1 VRSGAALFS
10 AGSVWDAFWTV
21 KRRPQPH
28 DVRIFLLSLLA
39 GLPAVLATMGLLAA
53 GDYSPK
59 VTWTVGA
66 IVLTVWLAV
75 SAAVRERVLRPLQT
89 ASNLVA
95 ALREGDFSVRGRGAR
110 IGDPLGEL
118 MLELN
123 ELSATLREQRLG
135 SLEAGALLQRVMDE
149 IEVAVFAFD
158 ERGRAV
164 LANRA
169 GERLLGAEL
178 SRLPSSDARQLGLG
192 AALEGPAP
200 RNLELTLPG
209 GAGKFELRRS
219 AFRLGGKPH
228 QLLVLADLRRALRE
242 EERQAWQRLVRVLG
256 HEINNSL
263 APIHSIAQS
272 AQETL
277 RAPAPHDGWRE
288 DVASGLQ
295 VIERRAESLSRFM
308 TSYARLARLPPPRLQ
323 PVEVEEWVRRVAA
336 LEKRLSV
343 AVAPGP
349 EVRIQA
355 DADQLDQL
363 LINLVRNAVDASLEM
378 KGGVTITWSAGA
390 AHVEVS
396 VLDEGPGIAD
406 ASNLFVPFFTTKP
419 QGTGIGLALSRQI
432 AELHQ
437 GTLSLENRRDR
448 GGARARLRLPLRPA

>member
-1 VRSGAALFS
+1 
-10 AGSVWDAFWTV
+10 V
-21 KRRPQPH
+21 KRRELPH
-28 DVRIFLLSLLA
+28 DVRVFLLSLLA
-39 GLPAVLATMGLLAA
+39 GFPAVLAALLLLLA
-53 GDYSPK
+53 GDYTPK

-66 IVLTVWLAV
+66 LVVAVWLGV

-110 IGDPLGEL
+110 LGDPLGEL

-123 ELSATLREQRLG
+123 ELSGTLREQRLG

-149 IEVAVFAFD
+149 IEVAIFAFD
-158 ERGRAV
+158 ENGRAV
-164 LANRA
+164 LTNRA

-192 AALEGPAP
+192 AALDGASP

-219 AFRLGGKPH
+219 GFRLGGKPH

-272 AQETL
+272 VQATL
-277 RAPAPHDGWRE
+277 RAPAPHDGWKE
-288 DVASGLQ
+288 DVASGLE

-308 TSYARLARLPPPRLQ
+308 TSYARLARLPPPRLGQ
-323 PVEVEEWVRRVAA
+323 VEVEQWVRRIAA
-336 LEKRLSV
+336 LEKRLPVRVS
-343 AVAPGP
+343 PGP
-349 EVRIQA
+349 EVTIQA

-363 LINLVRNAVDASLEM
+363 LINLVRNAVDASLETR
-378 KGGVTITWSAGA
+378 GGVTITWAAGA
-390 AHVEVS
+390 AHIEVS
-396 VLDEGPGIAD
+396 VLDEGPGIGD

-432 AELHQ
+432 AELHH
-437 GTLSLENRRDR
+437 GTLSLENRGDR
-448 GGARARLRLPLRPA
+448 AGARARLRLPLRPGQPAQIRG

>member
-1 VRSGAALFS
+1 
-10 AGSVWDAFWTV
+10 V
-21 KRRPQPH
+21 KRPEQPH

-39 GLPAVLATMGLLAA
+39 GLPAVAATLALLIA
-53 GDYSPK
+53 GDYSTK
-59 VTWTVGA
+59 VTWTVGT
-66 IVLTVWLAV
+66 IVVAVWLAF

-110 IGDPLGEL
+110 LGDPLGEL

-123 ELSATLREQRLG
+123 ELSTTLREQRLG

-158 ERGRAV
+158 ENGRAV

-169 GERLLGAEL
+169 GERLLGTEL
-178 SRLPSSDARQLGLG
+178 ARLPSSDARQLGLG
-192 AALEGPAP
+192 AALDGPSP

-219 AFRLGGKPH
+219 TFRLGGKPH

-272 AQETL
+272 VQETL
-277 RAPAPHDGWRE
+277 RTPSPHDGWRE

-308 TSYARLARLPPPRLQ
+308 TSYARLARLPPPRFG
-323 PVEVEEWVRRVAA
+323 PVEIQDWVRRIAT
-336 LEKRLSV
+336 LEKRLDV
-343 AVAPGP
+343 RVAPGP

-363 LINLVRNAVDASLEM
+363 LINLVRNAVDASLETR
-378 KGGVTITWSAGA
+378 GSVTITWTAAA
-390 AHVEVS
+390 AHVEIS

-432 AELHQ
+432 AELHH
-437 GTLSLENRRDR
+437 GTLSLENRGDR
-448 GGARARLRLPLRPA
+448 AGARARLRLPLNPPA

>member
-1 VRSGAALFS
+1 MRS
-10 AGSVWDAFWTV
+10 VV
-21 KRRPQPH
+21 KRHPQPH

-39 GLPAVLATMGLLAA
+39 GLPAVLATLGLLGS
-53 GDYSPK
+53 GDFTPK

-66 IVLTVWLAV
+66 LVVAVWLAI

-110 IGDPLGEL
+110 LGDPLGEL

-158 ERGRAV
+158 ENGRAV

-192 AALEGPAP
+192 AALLGPSP

-219 AFRLGGKPH
+219 TFRLGGKPH

-242 EERQAWQRLVRVLG
+242 EERQAWQRLVRVLS

-263 APIHSIAQS
+263 APIHSIAAS
-272 AQETL
+272 LQEL
-277 RAPAPHDGWRE
+277 LQAHAAGGDWVSDVRDGLA
-288 DVASGLQ
+288 VVQ
-295 VIERRAESLSRFM
+295 RRS
-308 TSYARLARLPPPRLQ
+308 
-323 PVEVEEWVRRVAA
+323 AA
-336 LEKRLSV
+336 L
-343 AVAPGP
+343 
-349 EVRIQA
+349 
-355 DADQLDQL
+355 
-363 LINLVRNAVDASLEM
+363 
-378 KGGVTITWSAGA
+378 
-390 AHVEVS
+390 
-396 VLDEGPGIAD
+396 
-406 ASNLFVPFFTTKP
+406 
-419 QGTGIGLALSRQI
+419 
-432 AELHQ
+432 
-437 GTLSLENRRDR
+437 
-448 GGARARLRLPLRPA
+448 

>member
-1 VRSGAALFS
+1 M
-10 AGSVWDAFWTV
+10 

-39 GLPAVLATMGLLAA
+39 GLPAVLATLGLLAA
-53 GDYSPK
+53 GDYSAK

-66 IVLTVWLAV
+66 VVVLVWLAV

-110 IGDPLGEL
+110 LGDPLGEL

-158 ERGRAV
+158 ENGRAV

-178 SRLPSSDARQLGLG
+178 SRLPSSDALQLGLG
-192 AALEGPAP
+192 AALLGPSP

-219 AFRLGGKPH
+219 TFRLGGKPH

-272 AQETL
+272 VQETL

-308 TSYARLARLPPPRLQ
+308 TSYARLARLPPPHLG
-323 PVEVEEWVRRVAA
+323 PVEVEEWVRRIAA
-336 LEKRLSV
+336 LEKRLPIGI
-343 AVAPGP
+343 APGP
-349 EVRIQA
+349 EVRIEA

-363 LINLVRNAVDASLEM
+363 LINLVRNAVDASLETR
-378 KGGVTITWSAGA
+378 GSVTVTWSAGA

-432 AELHQ
+432 AELHH
-437 GTLSLENRRDR
+437 GTLSLENRGDR
-448 GGARARLRLPLRPA
+448 AGARARLRLPLRPG

>member
-1 VRSGAALFS
+1 MRSA
-10 AGSVWDAFWTV
+10 V

-28 DVRIFLLSLLA
+28 DVRIFVLSLLA
-39 GLPAVLATMGLLAA
+39 GLPAVLATLGLLVA
-53 GDYSPK
+53 GDYSAK
-59 VTWTVGA
+59 ITWTLGTV
-66 IVLTVWLAV
+66 VVVVWLVV

-95 ALREGDFSVRGRGAR
+95 ALREDDFSVRGRGAR
-110 IGDPLGEL
+110 LGDPLGEL

-158 ERGRAV
+158 ENGRAV

-178 SRLPSSDARQLGLG
+178 ARLPSSDARQLGLG
-192 AALEGPAP
+192 AALLGPSP

-219 AFRLGGKPH
+219 TFRLGGKPH

-272 AQETL
+272 VQDTL

-308 TSYARLARLPPPRLQ
+308 TSYARLARLPPPRLG
-323 PVEVEEWVRRVAA
+323 PVEVEEWVRRIAA
-336 LEKRLSV
+336 LEKRLQVS
-343 AVAPGP
+343 VAPGP
-349 EVRIQA
+349 EVRIEA

-363 LINLVRNAVDASLEM
+363 LINLVRNAVDASLETR
-378 KGGVTITWSAGA
+378 GDVTVTWTAGA

-396 VLDEGPGIAD
+396 VLDEGHGIAD

-437 GTLSLENRRDR
+437 GTLSLENRGDR
-448 GGARARLRLPLRPA
+448 AGARARLRLPLRPG